1 MSHHSLIEHVKSA
14 CFIVQSKEIKL
25 AISNHTNKKSIIK
38 KALRTKN
45 SQGRVTDKKQYI
57 SMTNMN
63 VCDSSKKQKPT
74 SDHPSNSDQIEAI
87 GLPIFT
93 LQEWP

>member
-1 MSHHSLIEHVKSA
+1 MLHHSLIENVKSEGL
-14 CFIVQSKEIKL
+14 IVQSKEIKV
-25 AISNHTNKKSIIK
+25 AIFIHTNKKAIIK
-38 KALRTKN
+38 ESLRTKN

-74 SDHPSNSDQIEAI
+74 SDHPSNSDHFLFQF
-87 GLPIFT
+87 GKGCS
-93 LQEWP
+93 